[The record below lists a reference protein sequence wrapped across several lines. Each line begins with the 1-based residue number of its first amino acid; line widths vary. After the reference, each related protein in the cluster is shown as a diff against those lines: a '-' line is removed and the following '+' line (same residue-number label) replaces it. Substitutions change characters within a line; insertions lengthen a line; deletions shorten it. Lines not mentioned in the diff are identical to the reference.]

1 MPQYNVQGYYAPLPG
16 GVHISPRVAPV
27 VFGLGLIEA
36 VPENQSYALADPRD
50 GDGSGLSGR
59 VNVAWNECAGDP
71 SSAASAGRPT
81 TL

>member
-71 SSAASAGRPT
+71 SSPT
-81 TL
+81 QATRH